1 MGRQYAIRPIRL
13 SARSSAS
20 CVQNELGEL
29 KVWEE
34 KLRGEM
40 LAPGGI
46 EEIYTLALAVPSK
59 RLKGMVIRV
68 RRGKAE
74 ISVYDVTGSLKT
86 RALSESEFR
95 ELKDFTSRP
104 DVEDLGPESWRINK
118 PIIPYEYLHLTN
130 EGGRRIILAG
140 YGSAPKSPSLH
151 ENLADLFYRI
161 GKSGES
167 KPR

>member
-20 CVQNELGEL
+20 CVQNELGAL

-40 LAPGGI
+40 LAPGGV
-46 EEIYTLALAVPSK
+46 EEIYTLTPAVPSK

-74 ISVYDVTGSLKT
+74 
-86 RALSESEFR
+86 
-95 ELKDFTSRP
+95 
-104 DVEDLGPESWRINK
+104 
-118 PIIPYEYLHLTN
+118 
-130 EGGRRIILAG
+130 
-140 YGSAPKSPSLH
+140 
-151 ENLADLFYRI
+151 NLADLFYRI
-161 GKSGES
+161 CKSGES
-167 KPR
+167 RPR